1 MTVKEKKKLDYVLF
15 MQVVAGTRNVKPI
28 DRLVALAKDV
38 VAIRDG
44 EEPKES
50 KELV

>member
-28 DRLVALAKDV
+28 DRLIALAKDV
-38 VAIRDG
+38 VAIREG
-44 EEPKES
+44 E
-50 KELV
+50 